1 MSKHIQRILIA
12 GGTGFVGEALRRR
25 LREDGHA
32 IRLLVRSPDDAERY
46 LAAGYETTFGN
57 VRDAQSLFASL
68 TDVDAIINL
77 VAIVRESGE
86 ATFEEINFRGTANL
100 VDAACQAGISRFIQ
114 MSAIGAANIPDFPY
128 HHTKWRAETYVRDRI
143 ADWTI
148 IRPSII
154 FGPSPE
160 HHFQFIAQLADLLRQ
175 GPLVPIPGDGGAR
188 FQPIHTDDVAGV
200 FAGVL
205 DDPSAYGQTLEI
217 AGPETLTYREMMDE
231 VARTLEISKP
241 FVNVPI
247 PLVRLGAR
255 ILTYMPLVES
265 PVTPGQ
271 LDMLQIDNTTDVNA
285 AESILNRPLA
295 PFRGGL
301 DFLRNLDEVS

>member
-1 MSKHIQRILIA
+1 MA
-12 GGTGFVGEALRRR
+12 V
-25 LREDGHA
+25 
-32 IRLLVRSPDDAERY
+32 
-46 LAAGYETTFGN
+46 
-57 VRDAQSLFASL
+57 
-68 TDVDAIINL
+68 TDVDAIINPWPSSENR
-77 VAIVRESGE
+77 ARQ
-86 ATFEEINFRGTANL
+86 TFEEINFRGTANL
-100 VDAACQAGISRFIQ
+100 VDAPPVRLEPVH
-114 MSAIGAANIPDFPY
+114 PDEGDRRDEYPGLSVSL
-128 HHTKWRAETYVRDRI
+128 HEVAQAETYVRDRI
-143 ADWTI
+143 ADRQSSGRRSSSGW
-148 IRPSII
+148 
-154 FGPSPE
+154 PSPE